1 MPVRFKFN
9 VGGQITISVSQLF
22 HYVGHNIESIAI
34 VSVFAQYISLSLS
47 LSLSIHLQV
56 TSLNSYSHL
65 CKSFNEGE
73 CRELKNK
80 QSQENFSQHKTAR

>member
-47 LSLSIHLQV
+47 LSLCLSISKLLLLTLILICV
-56 TSLNSYSHL
+56 NLLMKESA
-65 CKSFNEGE
+65 
-73 CRELKNK
+73 
-80 QSQENFSQHKTAR
+80 EN